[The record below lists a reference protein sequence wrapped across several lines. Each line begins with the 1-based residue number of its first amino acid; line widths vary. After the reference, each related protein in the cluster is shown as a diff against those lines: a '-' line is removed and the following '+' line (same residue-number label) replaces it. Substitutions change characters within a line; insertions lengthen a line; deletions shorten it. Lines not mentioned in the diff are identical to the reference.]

1 MQGLREDI
9 STRFTVPVF
18 GVDPF
23 PVTDPDFV
31 SLMDEYIGTG
41 ADKFRLYLKFP
52 REPEIIA
59 VKERDIGR

>member
-9 STRFTVPVF
+9 SPRFTVPVF

-23 PVTDPDFV
+23 PVPDPDFV
-31 SLMDEYIGTG
+31 SLMDEYVGEG
-41 ADKFRLYLKFP
+41 ADEFRLYLKFA

-59 VKERDIGR
+59 VKECDIGR